1 MSWKKTSTNNDK
13 PLLPPIPTL
22 FKDLTFYILGLSFSE
37 TTSLKSTIKSYG
49 GDVAFQLN
57 KNVKFLLTTKE
68 QFEKNCTKIQTAMKL
83 PTTEILSKDFIEHC
97 ITKRYYS
104 IDLINEFKL
113 VNKELLIN
121 EKQQLQQNDNK
132 NSSFESTST
141 DSLESTL
148 SKLKLE
154 IKQSTEQQQ
163 QSTQQQQPQQ
173 QQQQQYNQLELIK
186 NEKKSIKIF
195 ISSTFLD
202 MENER
207 EAIVK
212 YLIPEIRDYCNERN
226 IDFSFVDMRW
236 GITESKDILKKS
248 TIATCLQEVSNCN
261 YFISLLGDRYGWS
274 SGDEYTESFNLAKIY
289 YPWIDSHIGKS
300 ITELEILQATA
311 ITPKF
316 NLFYF
321 KSSSSSSSSSTTTN
335 KIEELIESEESI
347 QKLKELKNQILNEKN
362 KITNFSKVET
372 LITSIYKDLIE
383 RINRESLMSTNG
395 ISNNVNSRIHYDD
408 QNLEVN
414 KNSSY
419 LKSLL
424 KQEFIKNYS
433 FDKLNQFI
441 FGDGINIE
449 NSIQSE
455 PKPFLITSS
464 IGSGKSTVLANWV
477 KQLSTSNQI
486 DSKKTLVV
494 CFFIG
499 ITANNKNRIELL
511 RQLFSIIK
519 LQYQVSIPL
528 SEDPSSLK
536 EEINY
541 WYGIATKDGRNLIII
556 YDSIDTIEKGTNETL
571 SEALLDLIPSRYPEN
586 VKIVCSCYTDNYE
599 ELVQHFQLDKNKH
612 TSVLTGFTDQQQI
625 LDFSKS
631 YLSMFKKELTPV
643 QIEILKKFLE
653 PCSSPLFLSSI
664 LGELITIGNYKT
676 LNEKL
681 IMLLSSQSIFNFY
694 LVQLSRWESD
704 TSFPKN
710 LVTDIIQLIYLSGNG
725 LYEDEILSILNLKSS
740 YGFFSQCRNLFT
752 VFGGGSNYFTILSP
766 FLKLAI
772 GLKYFGNKKD
782 GQLLPIESKLLSNL
796 IDYFENQKT
805 NNTSSSS
812 STTTRSSLNSLKR
825 KIDYLPKILIS
836 IGDKSKLQEFLL
848 NLENINQLSK
858 SEIGKSQI
866 HQYWNFIGINSEN
879 FKDIINLYK
888 FKWAQY
894 CNGNPPLEELATT
907 TFNIGSLF
915 EHLSM
920 YDEAYSFIEK
930 SQDYHIQ
937 LYGDCHSSVAN
948 DIKRLVSINIKR
960 SKLDQAGY
968 QSEKLLTITEQL
980 FGKEH
985 LGTIESLLLNGLTF
999 KKQTQY
1005 SKSLEYYKS
1014 CLKIF
1019 YRFLGYNQSNLF
1031 IEEKIDNNNNSN
1043 NNINNEDLNS
1053 PIYFN
1058 IKLGEIFQS
1067 IADIYRKLGKFD
1079 IALNYYNRTLTIYK
1093 NLKKENH
1100 HCFSELYKN
1109 LGLVSKKVGNYQVA
1123 IDYYEKSLS
1132 IVKDNFGED
1141 HVEYGFILCDLADT
1155 KRKQEQYIEA
1165 EKLYNQS
1172 LEILKR
1178 KLNQDTSIE
1187 IAEIYND
1194 LGLIRKKQSNY
1205 KEAIAFYKQSITI
1218 AQKSLGKSHLKISF
1232 FNLNLADCYRKIG
1245 DYKTSEQFYSK
1256 CLLITQD
1263 NLGYDHIEVAEILN
1277 SIGLVYKKQGKY
1289 QQAENQYKRAIIIVN
1304 KSLGPDNYKNGIYM
1318 NNLADI
1324 YRKLGSYE
1332 MAKNYYNKA
1341 LLIIEKALGKEH
1353 SEYAEILYCMGLLK
1367 LSLEEY
1373 QESIKLIN
1381 QAITIVSNHFSPQH
1395 VKIGIFKNSLAEV
1408 LIAQGKSLP
1417 NPREFASNDQE
1428 INKIRTLF
1436 DCSLSILKTEFGT
1449 EQHPEIAD
1457 IFINMAEFEFQFGS
1471 HSKSLDHFKKALE
1484 IISIVFDENHSKYQ
1498 LISDRIRYF

>member
-1 MSWKKTSTNNDK
+1 MSWKKTSTNNEK

-37 TTSLKSTIKSYG
+37 TTLLKSTIKSYG

-83 PTTEILSKDFIEHC
+83 ATTEILSNDFVEHC

-104 IDLINEFKL
+104 IDLINDFKL

-121 EKQQLQQNDNK
+121 EKQQNDNK
-132 NSSFESTST
+132 TSSFESTSN
-141 DSLESTL
+141 DSLELIL

-163 QSTQQQQPQQ
+163 STQQQPKQQ
-173 QQQQQYNQLELIK
+173 QQQQQFNQLELIK
-186 NEKKSIKIF
+186 NEKKSIKLF

-248 TIATCLQEVSNCN
+248 TIATCLQEVSTCS

-300 ITELEILQATA
+300 ITELEILQATTV
-311 ITPKF
+311 TPKF

-321 KSSSSSSSSSTTTN
+321 KNSSTSTSISTSTST

-347 QKLKELKNQILNEKN
+347 KKLKELKNQILNEKQN
-362 KITNFSKVET
+362 KISNFSKVEN

-383 RINRESLMSTNG
+383 RINRELLMSTNG
-395 ISNNVNSRIHYDD
+395 ISNNNNNNNYRVNDDD

-433 FDKLNQFI
+433 FDKLNQFV
-441 FGDGINIE
+441 FGNGINIE
-449 NSIQSE
+449 NSIQPE

-464 IGSGKSTVLANWV
+464 IGGGKSTVLSNWV
-477 KQLSTSNQI
+477 KQLSNSNEI

-556 YDSIDTIEKGTNETL
+556 YDSIDTIEKGANETL

-599 ELVQHFQLDKNKH
+599 ELVQHFQLDKNQH

-631 YLSMFKKELTPV
+631 YLSNFKKELTPV

-704 TSFPKN
+704 TSFPNN

-766 FLKLAI
+766 YLKLAI

-796 IDYFENQKT
+796 IDYFENQKI
-805 NNTSSSS
+805 NNTNSSSS
-812 STTTRSSLNSLKR
+812 SLSSSSINSLKR

-866 HQYWNFIGINSEN
+866 HQYWNFIGINNEN
-879 FKDIINLYK
+879 FKEIINLYK

-894 CNGNPPLEELATT
+894 CNGNPPLEELSTT

-920 YDEAYSFIEK
+920 YDEAYTFIEK

-968 QSEKLLTITEQL
+968 QSEKLLSITEQL

-1005 SKSLEYYKS
+1005 SKSLEFYKS

-1031 IEEKIDNNNNSN
+1031 IEEKINNNNN
-1043 NNINNEDLNS
+1043 NNFNEDLNS

-1067 IADIYRKLGKFD
+1067 IADIFRKLGKFD
-1079 IALNYYNRTLTIYK
+1079 IALNYYNKTLTIYK

-1109 LGLVSKKVGNYQVA
+1109 LGLVSKKLGDYQIA
-1123 IDYYEKSLS
+1123 IDYYQKSLS
-1132 IVKDNFGED
+1132 IVQDNFGKD

-1165 EKLYNQS
+1165 ETLYNQS
-1172 LEILKR
+1172 LDILKR

-1205 KEAIAFYKQSITI
+1205 KEAISFYKQSITI

-1304 KSLGPDNYKNGIYM
+1304 KSLGSDNYKNGIYM

-1332 MAKNYYNKA
+1332 MAKTYYNKA
-1341 LLIIEKALGKEH
+1341 LLNIEKALGKEH

-1381 QAITIVSNHFSPQH
+1381 QAIAIVSNHFSSQH

-1408 LIAQGKSLP
+1408 LITQAKSLP
-1417 NPREFASNDQE
+1417 NPREFASNLQE
-1428 INKIRTLF
+1428 IDNIRSLF
-1436 DCSLSILKTEFGT
+1436 NSSLSILKTEFGT
-1449 EQHPEIAD
+1449 DQHPEIAD